1 MPEVRSFGRMGFQ
14 ADKVGR
20 LTPIAYGLYTTIPR
34 LRSST
39 HILRRP
45 DLPAWT
51 MEVLLVEDSLGDVRL
66 MQEIFREVLTSV
78 HMHVANDGLEALS
91 FLRREGLNANASR
104 PDLILLDLN
113 MPKMDGR
120 ELLAVIK
127 NDALLRIIPIVV
139 LTTSGAEE
147 DIITSYALQASSYLR
162 KPLNFAA
169 LKARM
174 EVIGRYWLDVA
185 LPNQLCVA

>member
-1 MPEVRSFGRMGFQ
+1 
-14 ADKVGR
+14 
-20 LTPIAYGLYTTIPR
+20 
-34 LRSST
+34 
-39 HILRRP
+39 
-45 DLPAWT
+45 

>member
-1 MPEVRSFGRMGFQ
+1 MN
-14 ADKVGR
+14 
-20 LTPIAYGLYTTIPR
+20 
-34 LRSST
+34 
-39 HILRRP
+39 
-45 DLPAWT
+45 
-51 MEVLLVEDSLGDVRL
+51 VLLVEDNLGDVRL
-66 MQEIFREVLTSV
+66 MQEIFREILTST
-78 HMHVANDGLEALS
+78 HLHVANDGLEALR
-91 FLRREGLNANASR
+91 FLRREDAHAKAPR
-104 PDLILLDLN
+104 PDLIVLDLN

-127 NDALLRIIPIVV
+127 NDALLNIIPIVV

-174 EVIGRYWLDVA
+174 EVIGRYWLNVA
-185 LPNQLCVA
+185 LPNQPRLA